1 MNFDIAKQLESI
13 DVDLNNIL
21 LDPNNP
27 RFAEIDSTDV
37 KISESRYDEERIK
50 ENTYR
55 KMRQNFDIDVLANT
69 IKELGFLP
77 FDKIIV
83 RKWNFADNKYV
94 VIEGNRRI
102 AALKSILEQHANGT
116 LNLTQE
122 QIDNYTKLNVLLLKD
137 CDETSLLNILI
148 PGLRHVSGIKDWG
161 PYQKAKL
168 LCTLRDEE
176 NLAPQQAAESIQLSV
191 QKANNLYR
199 SYKAFIQMSEDE
211 EYGESINARMFSFAE
226 ETIKK
231 KSLKDWLGWDDKNK
245 EITNKENLT
254 ILLSLFISNNE
265 DSEPKITSAIQIR
278 DFAKIIE
285 TNDPKIINFFLSQGG
300 TLMSTLAK
308 IDASNTKIQWKD
320 RIIDCI
326 EVLGDLSQDT
336 LLNMHEDDLTILETL
351 KEKIGKTIE
360 TIQKLS
366 Q

>member
-55 KMRQNFDIDVLANT
+55 KMKQNFDIDVLANT

-122 QIDNYTKLNVLLLKD
+122 QMQKQYPDWKIEKFSSNEVVL
-137 CDETSLLNILI
+137 
-148 PGLRHVSGIKDWG
+148 
-161 PYQKAKL
+161 Y
-168 LCTLRDEE
+168 
-176 NLAPQQAAESIQLSV
+176 
-191 QKANNLYR
+191 
-199 SYKAFIQMSEDE
+199 
-211 EYGESINARMFSFAE
+211 
-226 ETIKK
+226 
-231 KSLKDWLGWDDKNK
+231 
-245 EITNKENLT
+245 
-254 ILLSLFISNNE
+254 
-265 DSEPKITSAIQIR
+265 
-278 DFAKIIE
+278 
-285 TNDPKIINFFLSQGG
+285 
-300 TLMSTLAK
+300 
-308 IDASNTKIQWKD
+308 
-320 RIIDCI
+320 
-326 EVLGDLSQDT
+326 
-336 LLNMHEDDLTILETL
+336 
-351 KEKIGKTIE
+351 KEKNG
-360 TIQKLS
+360 
-366 Q
+366 